1 MLQIGITASV
11 DELRVSYIFLL
22 SLFYTHHS
30 INNVTMFVSLMGC
43 GPCGIVQTDSHLSL
57 VRCSETI
64 SVAVLSTPEQ
74 LLL

>member
-43 GPCGIVQTDSHLSL
+43 GIVQTDSHLSL